1 MSTTTKYEIL
11 VREAHRVAD
20 IITKADLE
28 HEAATG
34 AMFAQLPEHALR
46 PIAAALFEA
55 AAACPEH
62 RSFRVG
68 DRVRHRL
75 RAEIL
80 AHYSRKKGWTPP
92 DWERGVYA
100 DEGAEIAGVCD
111 LRDPRHEVRKRWA
124 SYCTGSDWDTQVIF
138 DNPARPGKEYVSF
151 TAAYFERVPASNKET
166 SK

>member
-1 MSTTTKYEIL
+1 MNTLTKHEIL
-11 VREAHRVAD
+11 VREARRVAD
-20 IITKADLE
+20 IITKADLA

-34 AMFAQLPEHALR
+34 ALFAQLPEHALR

-62 RSFRVG
+62 RPFRVG

-80 AHYSRKKGWTPP
+80 AHYSGKGWIPP
-92 DWERGVYA
+92 DWQRGVYA
-100 DEGAEIAGVCD
+100 DEGAEITGVCD
-111 LRDPRHEVRKRWA
+111 LRGPKHEEFRKRGA
-124 SYCTGSDWDTQVIF
+124 CCTSSDWDTHVIF
-138 DNPARPGKEYVSF
+138 DNPARPGKEYVGF
-151 TAAYFERVPASNKET
+151 TAAYFEHVPASNKET